1 MGAWGCPDHPDASME
16 SLCLNQILLLREI
29 VLCLHN
35 RWWWCT
41 RSLTLHKYKI
51 SLMSVPD
58 NVASGVS
65 IKFSVLAAL

>member
-1 MGAWGCPDHPDASME
+1 MGAWGYPDHPDASME

-29 VLCLHN
+29 VLCLRN

-41 RSLTLHKYKI
+41 RSLTLHKYAI
-51 SLMSVPD
+51 LSGTDIRL
-58 NVASGVS
+58 NLSGVS